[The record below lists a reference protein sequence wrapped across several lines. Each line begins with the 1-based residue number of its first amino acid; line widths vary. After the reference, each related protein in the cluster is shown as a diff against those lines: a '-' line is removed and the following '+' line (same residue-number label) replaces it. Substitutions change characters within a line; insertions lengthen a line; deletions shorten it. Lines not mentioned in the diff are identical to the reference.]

1 MSDNLSVATMK
12 AALSDPAERGAFSVF
27 PKLPLELRRMI
38 WWFSCCLNQPRLIH
52 ISKRY
57 HSSWSSDL
65 IANYKIPGQLQA
77 SQESRESAL
86 RFYDFAFG
94 SQMQGMSIYFNFDTD
109 ALVFDHH
116 RTIVTFIR
124 LSFDAEE
131 MQVTALA
138 PLQKTVVAIAVLD
151 GSFYVPNQVSQVMEA
166 LKHPPCMQIIA
177 PRGNLMI
184 QGKLMKKKYQ
194 SDWLLQNPGGR
205 DGYLGPRVNSST
217 IKQFQTM
224 LVSGNFQLIIYG
236 ANCSRI
242 FFITQSWRQ
251 SPRRLASQHVGPHVF
266 KAEDLHLDAC
276 ECMDVTWF
284 RWARNNLEWRKE
296 AYEFHS
302 HQKWDVILAG
312 QV

>member
-1 MSDNLSVATMK
+1 MSDNLSVAAMK
-12 AALSDPAERGAFSVF
+12 GALSAPAERGAFSLF

-57 HSSWSSDL
+57 PNSWSSDL
-65 IANYKIPGQLQA
+65 IANYEIPGQLQA

-86 RFYDFAFG
+86 RYYDFAFG

-116 RTIVTFIR
+116 RTIVTFIH

-131 MQVTALA
+131 MQITALA

-151 GSFYVPNQVSQVMEA
+151 GSSYVAHQVSQVMDA
-166 LKHPPCMQIIA
+166 LKHPLSMQIIA
-177 PRGNLMI
+177 PKGHLTI
-184 QGKLMKKKYQ
+184 QGKLMKEKYQ
-194 SDWLLQNPGGR
+194 SDWLLRNPGGR
-205 DGYLGPRVNSST
+205 DGYFGPTVNSST

-224 LVSGNFQLIIYG
+224 LVSDNFQLIIFG

-242 FFITQSWRQ
+242 FFIIQS
-251 SPRRLASQHVGPHVF
+251 
-266 KAEDLHLDAC
+266 
-276 ECMDVTWF
+276 
-284 RWARNNLEWRKE
+284 
-296 AYEFHS
+296 
-302 HQKWDVILAG
+302 
-312 QV
+312 